1 MSSPIAMLKRLLPD
15 REMDLR
21 ILRGPLRGGIFHARP
36 QSSLRKVFGL
46 YEHELN
52 AWLATVLPH
61 IDLVIDVGANDGY
74 FTFGCAAAIRRCGK
88 AARVIAFEPNAF
100 HVRQLEQARDT
111 AGLAE
116 ASIQIIPSYV
126 GRAGASQTV
135 ALDQFVGEIWERALI
150 KIDVEGAELNVIAGG
165 QTWLRPTN
173 FFLIEIIEIH
183 NQDYLAA
190 VWGMFSDAGIELEQI
205 NQRPLP
211 LLGRETRDVANWWLV
226 TDLAKQG

>member
-1 MSSPIAMLKRLLPD
+1 MNASIAMLKRLLPD

-21 ILRGPLRGGIFHARP
+21 ILRGPLRGGLFHARP

-52 AWLATVLPH
+52 AWLATVLPQ

-88 AARVIAFEPNAF
+88 VGRVIAFEPNAF

-126 GRAGASQTV
+126 GRAAASQTV
-135 ALDQFVGEIWERALI
+135 ALDQFAGETGERALI
-150 KIDVEGAELNVIAGG
+150 KIDVEGAELDVLAGG

-173 FFLIEIIEIH
+173 FFLIEIH
-183 NQDYLAA
+183 NQDYLA
-190 VWGMFSDAGIELEQI
+190 VVRGIFSDAGIELEQI